1 MVSRTFEEVNNMLPA
16 INDMEGGYSVLEF
29 VCDFYKLEDLRAY
42 FEKEQK
48 KWENDEDEK
57 LTQDQSA
64 IKMRDMFRRIK
75 LIDPKQWRILKSTFK
90 KLNG

>member
-1 MVSRTFEEVNNMLPA
+1 MVNRIFEEVNNMLPA

-29 VCDFYKLEDLRAY
+29 LCDFYEFEDLRAY
-42 FEKEQK
+42 FEGEQK

-57 LTQDQSA
+57 LTENLSI
-64 IKMRDMFRRIK
+64 IKMRDIFKRIK